1 MKIIINIFK
10 FIAMALIVLCL
21 TFLGI
26 KNIAF
31 STILDKEYIIKKLEE
46 TNFYSE
52 TYKLVESSFEN
63 YIDQSG
69 LEEVVLKNIC
79 TEDKV
84 KRDINIIL
92 SNIYDGKQEEI
103 DITEISNKLNSN
115 IDAQNVR
122 TTKNSEAID
131 EFVKHICQAY
141 KDTIISTKYD
151 KTINNKYEQIV
162 KIMGQVEKIVITVL
176 IINAILLILLN
187 IKNII
192 QILLNI
198 QTIALATTVIQF
210 IIPGIIKSNVN
221 ISGIKVFNEAFSNS
235 VVVIIKDILTQI
247 NKVGITFLIIYIIS
261 VIIYS
266 IIIFCKKTCVK
277 EI

>member
-210 IIPGIIKSNVN
+210 IIPGIIYQ
-221 ISGIKVFNEAFSNS
+221 E
-235 VVVIIKDILTQI
+235 
-247 NKVGITFLIIYIIS
+247 
-261 VIIYS
+261 
-266 IIIFCKKTCVK
+266 
-277 EI
+277 